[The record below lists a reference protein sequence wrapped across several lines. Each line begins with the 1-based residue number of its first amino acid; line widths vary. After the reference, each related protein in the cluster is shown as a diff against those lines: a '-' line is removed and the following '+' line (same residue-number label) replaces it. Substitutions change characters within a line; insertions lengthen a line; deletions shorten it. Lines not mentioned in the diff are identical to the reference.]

1 MRAAA
6 CGGCQD
12 GPQMFVEAVAPARCS
27 SGAPELASVVSFC
40 YCFRGGRGW
49 KKCPEAQDCVWF
61 TKLLNV
67 KITQLIIHLLSLLG
81 ANFVTRKIS
90 RSVAKI
96 HLGQLECFSLGNLD
110 AKRDWGHA
118 KDYVEVGT
126 NAFWSLKYLRLLV
139 RVRARPPG
147 RAAWRGRRVSVLM
160 QLSLSSHVSPAGPR
174 SVVCAGCPAPSR
186 GGAPHSRRFNH

>member
-1 MRAAA
+1 M
-6 CGGCQD
+6 
-12 GPQMFVEAVAPARCS
+12 P
-27 SGAPELASVVSFC
+27 
-40 YCFRGGRGW
+40 RGS
-49 KKCPEAQDCVWF
+49 DCVWF

-67 KITQLIIHLLSLLG
+67 KITQLIIPLLSLLG

-126 NAFWSLKYLRLLV
+126 DAFWFLSICVCMSKCQASWEGCLEGAPRGRDSVLRLC
-139 RVRARPPG
+139 
-147 RAAWRGRRVSVLM
+147 
-160 QLSLSSHVSPAGPR
+160 VSP
-174 SVVCAGCPAPSR
+174 
-186 GGAPHSRRFNH
+186 